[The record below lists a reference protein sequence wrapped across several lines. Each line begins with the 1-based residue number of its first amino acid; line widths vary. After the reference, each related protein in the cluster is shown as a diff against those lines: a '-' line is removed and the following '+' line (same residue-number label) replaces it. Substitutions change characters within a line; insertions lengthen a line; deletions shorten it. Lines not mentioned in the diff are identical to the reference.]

1 MIRLLLFLMLGFI
14 YNTGSYSRSDR
25 HLDEIMAFKWKSLY
39 NKQPKRND
47 GYSCTGRVKC
57 EHKTKKT

>member
-1 MIRLLLFLMLGFI
+1 MLGFI

-39 NKQPKRND
+39 NKQPKHNNLYVLDRP
-47 GYSCTGRVKC
+47 C
-57 EHKTKKT
+57 